1 MKSALIARRDLK
13 LEAQLAGQL
22 GGARLGRPIQ
32 AFQKISSTM
41 DMAHALAREGAME
54 GTLVFAKHQA
64 QGRGRQGRMWQSPLG
79 GAYFSLILRP
89 SRPSFETPQ
98 LSLVAGLATAEAIQ
112 ELTRLFPSIRWPND
126 ILINDRKVAGILVE
140 AKSGA
145 VVVGIG
151 VNVMTSPRQLPETA
165 TSLTTAGA
173 TKIDPHRMTG
183 ALCRRFQKWY
193 DVWTAEGFGLIRES
207 LLPHMGLFGQVVHI
221 TAGSTQFEGTA
232 TDLDEAGRLLVRL
245 DSGFMRA
252 FEMGEVILLR

>member
-1 MKSALIARRDLK
+1 VHAFRR
-13 LEAQLAGQL
+13 
-22 GGARLGRPIQ
+22 
-32 AFQKISSTM
+32 ISSTM
-41 DMAHALAREGAME
+41 EIAHGLASAGAAE
-54 GTLVFAKHQA
+54 GTLVFAERQE
-64 QGRGRQGRMWQSPLG
+64 QGRGRQGRVWESPLG

-89 SRPSFETPQ
+89 SRPSSEIPQ
-98 LSLVAGLATAEAIQ
+98 LSLVAGLSTVEAIQ

-126 ILINDRKVAGILVE
+126 VLISGQKVAGILVE
-140 AKSGA
+140 AKSSA
-145 VVVGIG
+145 VVVGFGI
-151 VNVMTSPRQLPETA
+151 NVTTSQHQLPETA
-165 TSLTTAGA
+165 ASLTTAGA
-173 TKIDPHRMTG
+173 TNVDPLQVTG

-193 DVWTAEGFGLIRES
+193 DVWTAQGFAPIRES